1 MQKLI
6 NYLIFGGAKW
16 SGEIILLKTSKELQ
30 KFSNKNFKK
39 LLKLCLIYSVPIFK
53 ISTLIINIKKK
64 NQTKNTFS
72 VIKKKKTRFSLAIK
86 FIIKIIKDE
95 KSICFYKKISKKLL
109 SISKSE
115 SSIIEIKKELQEQ
128 VFLKK
133 HIFYYYR
140 WR

>member
-16 SGEIILLKTSKELQ
+16 SSEIILLKTSKELQ

-39 LLKLCLIYSVPIFK
+39 LLKLCFISSVPIFK
-53 ISTLIINIKKK
+53 ISILIINNKKK
-64 NQTKNTFS
+64 NQTKKTFS

-86 FIIKIIKDE
+86 FIIKTIKNE
-95 KSICFYKKISKKLL
+95 KSSCFYKKICKEIL
-109 SISKSE
+109 SILKSE
-115 SSIIEIKKELQEQ
+115 SSIIKIKKELQEQ